1 MIKNSSDCAI
11 VCCPLT
17 HYCAAVSRSGPT
29 NHSTQTFVSKQWW
42 LGLHPLNA
50 LDIFLPCP
58 NQCNAVVGTFQCCQD
73 LISFSSAK
81 SDIGVENWR
90 NSNSWTFL
98 SLRFTILN
106 VTNSSL
112 NVCIHSTHHRTMP
125 QVEIFIVRNWKYI
138 FRRVRERA
146 GSEAGELRTEDPPGH
161 VCPCRGFP
169 LCRLPHQQS
178 APAAPPGVNTSH
190 RSSSYW
196 LIWNRTSHSC
206 WMRPRGSQWDT
217 WHVTMAAVTWLAGCL
232 LLAVSV
238 AGFSLDVDRA
248 AVYSGDSGSL
258 FGFSVAAHRDQQTGW
273 WVNQSIVVIKPIK

>member
-29 NHSTQTFVSKQWW
+29 NHNTQTFVSKQWW

-138 FRRVRERA
+138 FRRVRERESGKWGWGA
-146 GSEAGELRTEDPPGH
+146 EDWGPAWPR
-161 VCPCRGFP
+161 VPVP
-169 LCRLPHQQS
+169 RLSPVQTP
-178 APAAPPGVNTSH
+178 APAVRP
-190 RSSSYW
+190 
-196 LIWNRTSHSC
+196 SC
-206 WMRPRGSQWDT
+206 
-217 WHVTMAAVTWLAGCL
+217 AARCQ
-232 LLAVSV
+232 
-238 AGFSLDVDRA
+238 
-248 AVYSGDSGSL
+248 
-258 FGFSVAAHRDQQTGW
+258 H
-273 WVNQSIVVIKPIK
+273 

>member
-29 NHSTQTFVSKQWW
+29 NHNTQTFVSKQWW

-138 FRRVRERA
+138 FRRVREREREVRL
-146 GSEAGELRTEDPPGH
+146 GSWGLRTRLATCARAEAFPCADSRTSSPPQLRRPVSTLAIAAAATDLSETEHRTAAG
-161 VCPCRGFP
+161 CGPEAPSETRDTWPWPPWRGW
-169 LCRLPHQQS
+169 
-178 APAAPPGVNTSH
+178 PAACCSPSRWPASAWTWTGPRSTRATAAASSASPWRRTATS
-190 RSSSYW
+190 RPDGES
-196 LIWNRTSHSC
+196 TS
-206 WMRPRGSQWDT
+206 Q
-217 WHVTMAAVTWLAGCL
+217 
-232 LLAVSV
+232 
-238 AGFSLDVDRA
+238 
-248 AVYSGDSGSL
+248 
-258 FGFSVAAHRDQQTGW
+258 
-273 WVNQSIVVIKPIK
+273 